1 MQNDTAINAPSGS
14 NKKSTVYVAGLAPEV
29 NEDQLLSAF
38 VTFVSILLFAITKFK
53 FRDLFSH
60 PCDHAG
66 GIHSLSSY
74 FVKIDVESKHRGFA
88 FITFSLPSDAQDAID
103 NFDLNELPGYQ
114 GRGRFLKCSLA
125 NPDRFASEGG
135 GSGRF
140 DKAIWATDEWQQAH
154 GEKPRDEV
162 AVEGQ

>member
-38 VTFVSILLFAITKFK
+38 VTFGDII
-53 FRDLFSH
+53 D
-60 PCDHAG
+60 
-66 GIHSLSSY
+66 I
-74 FVKIDVESKHRGFA
+74 KIPHEVHDQSKHRGFA